1 MPTMPRPLLLG
12 HRGARATR
20 SMPENTIASF
30 DLALAHGCD
39 GFEFDVRRTADGRAV
54 IRHDPAVQGVEI
66 ARAGP
71 GDLAGLSELDQILM
85 RYTDTAF
92 LDIELKV
99 AGLERSLLKSLRSH
113 PPQKGYV
120 VTSFLKEV
128 LHVLRGLD
136 DHISLGFLCETRA
149 QLEGWN
155 ELPVQYILP
164 HHTLMD
170 VNLMRMWHG
179 SGRKVIPWTVNH
191 KESMLQFRDMG
202 VDGLI
207 SDDTETLAQ
216 LRER

>member
-20 SMPENTIASF
+20 SIPENTVASF

-54 IRHDPAVQGVEI
+54 ISHDPAVQGVEI
-66 ARAGP
+66 GRAGP
-71 GDLAGLSELDQILM
+71 ADLTGLSELDQILM
-85 RYTDTAF
+85 RYKATAF

-99 AGLERSLLKSLRSH
+99 AGLERSLLKSLRFH

-120 VTSFLKEV
+120 VTSFLKGV
-128 LHVLRGLD
+128 LHALRGLD
-136 DHISLGFLCETRA
+136 DHIRLGFLCETRA

-155 ELPVQYILP
+155 GLPVQYILP
-164 HHTLMD
+164 QYTLMD
-170 VNLMRMWHG
+170 IELIRVCHG

-216 LRER
+216 LRQQ

>member
-1 MPTMPRPLLLG
+1 MSRPLLLG

-20 SMPENTIASF
+20 SITENTIASF

-39 GFEFDVRRTADGRAV
+39 GFEFDVRRTSDGRAV
-54 IRHDPAVQGVEI
+54 ICHDPAVQGVEI

-71 GDLAGLSELDQILM
+71 GDLTGLSELEQILM
-85 RYTDTAF
+85 RYAATAF

-128 LHVLRGLD
+128 LYALRGLD
-136 DHISLGFLCETRA
+136 EYIPLGFLCETRA
-149 QLEGWN
+149 QLGSWN

-164 HHTLMD
+164 HQTLID
-170 VNLMRMWHG
+170 IDLIRMCHG

-191 KESMLQFRDMG
+191 KESMLQFRDIG

-216 LRER
+216 LRD

>member
-1 MPTMPRPLLLG
+1 MPTMSRPLLLG

-20 SMPENTIASF
+20 SITENTIASF

-39 GFEFDVRRTADGRAV
+39 GFEFDVRRTSDGRAV
-54 IRHDPAVQGVEI
+54 ICHDPAVQGVEI

-71 GDLAGLSELDQILM
+71 GDLTGLSELEQILM
-85 RYTDTAF
+85 RYAATAF

-128 LHVLRGLD
+128 LYALRGLD
-136 DHISLGFLCETRA
+136 EYIPLGFLCETRA
-149 QLEGWN
+149 QLGSWN

-164 HHTLMD
+164 HQTLID
-170 VNLMRMWHG
+170 IDLIRMCHG

-191 KESMLQFRDMG
+191 KESMLQFRDIG

-216 LRER
+216 LRD